1 LAREAWLRPGMA
13 MALDMDGVIV
23 DSNPLH
29 TAAWTEYN
37 RRFGIDAGDT
47 LAERMYGRRNDEIVR
62 GFFGPGLSAE
72 EVDRHGAAKEEL
84 YRKMLEPRLAETL
97 VPGVREF
104 LERHAGLPVA
114 LATNAE
120 PANVD
125 FILDRGGLRAYFR
138 VVVDGHQVEHPKPH
152 PEIYLR
158 AAALLAAAPR
168 NCIVFEDSFSGVEA
182 ARAAGARI
190 VGVRTTHREL
200 PGTDLEIDD
209 FRGAPLGQLEAWMRA
224 QVPDP
229 PPPAATGSRLP

>member
-1 LAREAWLRPGMA
+1 MAPDRWLRPGMA

-29 TAAWTEYN
+29 VEAWMLYN
-37 RRFGIDAGDT
+37 RRFGIDAGRS

-62 GFFGPGLSAE
+62 DFFGPRLTAE
-72 EVDRHGAAKEEL
+72 EAAIHGAAKEEL
-84 YRKMLEPRLAETL
+84 YRKMLDPRLAETL

-104 LERHAGLPVA
+104 LQRHAGLPVG

-125 FILDRGGLRAYFR
+125 FILDRGGLRTYFQ
-138 VVVDGHQVEHPKPH
+138 VVVDGHQVQHPKPH

-158 AAALLAAAPR
+158 AAELLSVAPR
-168 NCIVFEDSFSGVEA
+168 NCIVFEDSFSGVAA
-182 ARAAGARI
+182 ARAAGARGTRI

-200 PGTDLEIDD
+200 PGVDLEIDD
-209 FRGAPLGQLEAWMRA
+209 FHSPQLEVWLRA
-224 QVPDP
+224 QVPE
-229 PPPAATGSRLP
+229 AS

>member
-1 LAREAWLRPGMA
+1 LAPDAWLRPGMA

-29 TAAWTEYN
+29 TAAWIEYN
-37 RRFGIDAGDT
+37 RRFGIDAGES

-62 GFFGPGLSAE
+62 EFFGPLPSAE
-72 EVDRHGAAKEEL
+72 EVARHGAAKEEL
-84 YRKMLEPRLAETL
+84 YRKMLEPRLEETL

-104 LERHAGLPVA
+104 LRRHAGQPVA

-125 FILDRGGLRAYFR
+125 FILDRAGLRGYFR
-138 VVVDGHQVEHPKPH
+138 VVVDGHQVRHPKPH

-158 AAALLAAAPR
+158 AARLLSVAPR

-182 ARAAGARI
+182 ARAAGTRI

-200 PGTDLEIDD
+200 PGSDMEIDD
-209 FRGAPLGQLEAWMRA
+209 FRGGQPGQLETWLRA
-224 QVPDP
+224 QVPE
-229 PPPAATGSRLP
+229 AL

>member
-1 LAREAWLRPGMA
+1 VGDAWLRPGLA
-13 MALDMDGVIV
+13 MVLDMDGVIV

-29 TAAWTEYN
+29 TRAWILYN
-37 RRFGIDAGDT
+37 RRFGVDAGEF

-62 GFFGPGLSAE
+62 DFFGPQLTKE
-72 EVDRHGAAKEEL
+72 EVAAHGAAKEEL
-84 YRKMLEPRLAETL
+84 YREMLEPRLAEAL

-104 LERHAGLPVA
+104 LQRHAGQTVG

-125 FILDRGGLRAYFR
+125 FILDGSGLRAYFL
-138 VVVDGHQVEHPKPH
+138 VVVDGHQVQHAKPH

-158 AAALLAAAPR
+158 AARLLSVAPR

-190 VGVRTTHREL
+190 VGLRTTHREL
-200 PGTDLEIDD
+200 PGADLAIDD
-209 FRGAPLGQLEAWMRA
+209 FLSPLLEPWLRA
-224 QVPDP
+224 QVPD
-229 PPPAATGSRLP
+229 AS